1 MDSFELNKIAGA
13 VLGTF
18 LFVMGIGILSGIIF
32 AQKKPAVPGYAL
44 PGEMAVV
51 APVATG
57 PAIPL
62 PELLAKA
69 DAARGENAAKKC
81 LSCHSFEKGGPNK
94 VGPNLWNIV
103 SRAKGSVA
111 GVSYSAALKERAT
124 KNETWGFAELYGFI
138 ENPRKYLP
146 GTTMAFA
153 GVPKPEERGDL
164 LAYMRTLSESPQ
176 PLPQ

>member
-13 VLGTF
+13 VLGTLMF
-18 LFVMGIGILSGIIF
+18 IMGIGILSGILF
-32 AQKKPAVPGYAL
+32 TQKKPVVPGYAL
-44 PGEMAVV
+44 PGEVAVV
-51 APVATG
+51 APVAAG

-69 DAARGENAAKKC
+69 DAAKGENAAKKC

-103 SRAKGSVA
+103 GRAKGSMSGA
-111 GVSYSAALKERAT
+111 AYSAAMKGTSAKGEA
-124 KNETWGFAELYGFI
+124 WSFADLYSFI
-138 ENPRKYLP
+138 ESPKKAMP
-146 GTTMAFA
+146 GTSMAFA
-153 GVPKPEERGDL
+153 GVPKSEERGDL
-164 LAYMRTLSESPQ
+164 IAYLRKLSDNPQ